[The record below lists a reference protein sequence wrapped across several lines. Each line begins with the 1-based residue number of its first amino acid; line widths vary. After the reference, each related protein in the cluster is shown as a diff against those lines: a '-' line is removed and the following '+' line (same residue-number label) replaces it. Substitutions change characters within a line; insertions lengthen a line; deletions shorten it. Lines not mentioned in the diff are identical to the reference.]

1 MSDAPPPSGPPRPDA
16 VPSAPSPRG
25 HSPADAAQSSGQG
38 EDGRSTQSPYGPEY
52 GQPGYA
58 QQPHGSQSYDQRGY
72 EQGSGQQGYGQW
84 PSSQS
89 PYAQQP
95 YGGQVPYGQQAYG
108 QRPYAQQPYG
118 GQAPYGQQ
126 GYGQPYGQQAYG
138 QPYGQQAYGQ
148 PYGQQPYGH
157 ATPGQGAWGVPS
169 WAPGSDVA
177 DPYAQGW
184 ATAGDPWG
192 GRPLSETERTWVP
205 AAHWLPLITGW
216 LGPLVLLLTVGEREP
231 RVREHA
237 KESLNFEI
245 TYCIYLLISAL
256 LIFVVVGILT
266 SILLPIVWLVLRIVA
281 ALDASKGKLHR
292 YPVTIRF
299 LR

>member
-1 MSDAPPPSGPPRPDA
+1 MPP
-16 VPSAPSPRG
+16 
-25 HSPADAAQSSGQG
+25 DAAQGSGQG
-38 EDGRSTQSPYGPEY
+38 EYGRYAQSPYSQGY
-52 GQPGYA
+52 GQQGYGQQPYGPQSYGQQGYEPGY
-58 QQPHGSQSYDQRGY
+58 
-72 EQGSGQQGYGQW
+72 GQQGYGQW
-84 PSSQS
+84 PSTQS

-95 YGGQVPYGQQAYG
+95 SAQSPHTQSPYT
-108 QRPYAQQPYG
+108 QQPYG
-118 GQAPYGQQ
+118 GQAPYGQR
-126 GYGQPYGQQAYG
+126 
-138 QPYGQQAYGQ
+138 AYGQ
-148 PYGQQPYGH
+148 PYGQQPYSQHGYGQ

-169 WAPGSDVA
+169 WTPGADVP

-192 GRPLSETERTWVP
+192 GRPLSDTERTWVP

-245 TYCIYLLISAL
+245 SYCIYLLISAL

-281 ALDASKGKLHR
+281 TLDASQGKLHR